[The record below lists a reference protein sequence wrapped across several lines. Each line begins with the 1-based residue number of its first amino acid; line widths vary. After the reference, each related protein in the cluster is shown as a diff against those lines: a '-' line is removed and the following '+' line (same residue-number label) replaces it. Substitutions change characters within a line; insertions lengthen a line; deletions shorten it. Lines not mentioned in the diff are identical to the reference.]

1 MSNDG
6 TMRGFTLLE
15 LMVVLVIAALM
26 IAVVPPLLS
35 AAGLSSQVRGAAR
48 ELAAGLR
55 MARSEAV
62 TTERSAALMI
72 DLDKRDFTVTG
83 RSGSRRL
90 PASKKVQIRLYTA
103 RSQLIDGRRGG
114 IRFFPDGSST
124 GGHVALIEG
133 QTEYRVNVN
142 WLTGRVSIDTRHVE
156 PQ

>member
-1 MSNDG
+1 MSNGG
-6 TMRGFTLLE
+6 TAQGFTLLE

-35 AAGLSSQVRGAAR
+35 AVGLSSQVRGAAR

-62 TTERSAALMI
+62 TTAQPAVVTI
-72 DLDKRDFTVTG
+72 DLDKRDFSVTG
-83 RSGSRRL
+83 HSGRRSL
-90 PASKKVQIRLYTA
+90 PASKKVKIRLYTA
-103 RSQLIDGRRGG
+103 RSQLIDGRRGR

-133 QTEYRVNVN
+133 HTEYRVNVN
-142 WLTGRVSIDTRHVE
+142 WLTGRVSIDTQHAE
-156 PQ
+156 